1 MTKLLSKKE
10 IVYLKTLQNKTFIAR
25 SFLWEMKR
33 KKVIDSET
41 FETLLYTI
49 TQNRKDIFKRM
60 KRKEN
65 KKKKNT

>member
-10 IVYLKTLQNKTFIAR
+10 TVYLKTLQNKTFIAR

-33 KKVIDSET
+33 KGSIDNST
-41 FETLLYTI
+41 FNTLLYTI

-60 KRKEN
+60 KRKKN
-65 KKKKNT
+65 VKK